1 MFLADMVTINRVVR
15 QIVLFY
21 TGEIMNQLALGKRIR
36 EERQKLNLTQE
47 QLAEKLNVST
57 TYIGFVERGER
68 SITLGKL
75 AVLANI
81 LGVSVDFLLSDTV
94 VTTRSAKEAFWLQI
108 LSSATEEEQE
118 LILEMAKLILNHS
131 KKNKTSY

>member
-1 MFLADMVTINRVVR
+1 MPLVDMVIIREVVQ

-21 TGEIMNQLALGKRIR
+21 TGEIMNQFALGKRIR

-81 LGVSVDFLLSDTV
+81 LGVSVDYLLLDTV
-94 VTTRSAKEAFWLQI
+94 VSNRSAKETLWLQL

-118 LILEMAKLILNHS
+118 LIIELAKLVLNHS
-131 KKNKTSY
+131 HRK

>member
-1 MFLADMVTINRVVR
+1 MLLIDMVIIREVVQ

-21 TGEIMNQLALGKRIR
+21 TGEIMNQLSLGKRIR

-81 LGVSVDFLLSDTV
+81 LGVSVDYLLSDTV
-94 VTTRSAKEAFWLQI
+94 VSNRSAKETLWLQL

-118 LILEMAKLILNHS
+118 LIIEMAKLILNHS
-131 KKNKTSY
+131 HKK